1 MATAPTKQ
9 AAPPADAPAK
19 PTPPPTGTSSNPASP
34 QNSKTAPA
42 PSGGASL
49 AEQTDVVRCMY
60 YSDPGKGKSTNIAHM
75 AKLGHYIHIDP
86 ERRLK
91 ASPLRR
97 LGIPVENIEPF
108 TDTSYEGLEQLS
120 FDVKERLDKG
130 EEIVGIGWD
139 AAGETARQF
148 TQTLVDKAV
157 QRANAANKP
166 RINPF
171 STEIGDYGDM
181 TEQMRR
187 ILRRFR
193 DLNIHLVV
201 AAHVDRGTDEEGG
214 VLVSPAFTPAVYKD
228 MMGYMDLVMHCRV
241 ELVEDQEEF
250 SALCRHGG
258 RWITKDALGV
268 MPRVLVNPTFD
279 RVMAYV
285 NGTLTSK
292 TDPVQIAAKEARQ
305 RMAEAAAASAA

>member
-19 PTPPPTGTSSNPASP
+19 STSPKQPPVGTSSNPASP
-34 QNSKTAPA
+34 QNDRHV
-42 PSGGASL
+42 SL

-75 AKLGHYIHIDP
+75 AKFGRYIHIDP

-97 LGIPVENIEPF
+97 LGIPIENIEPF

-166 RINPF
+166 RINPY

-187 ILRRFR
+187 ILRRF
-193 DLNIHLVV
+193 
-201 AAHVDRGTDEEGG
+201 
-214 VLVSPAFTPAVYKD
+214 
-228 MMGYMDLVMHCRV
+228 
-241 ELVEDQEEF
+241 
-250 SALCRHGG
+250 
-258 RWITKDALGV
+258 
-268 MPRVLVNPTFD
+268 
-279 RVMAYV
+279 
-285 NGTLTSK
+285 
-292 TDPVQIAAKEARQ
+292 
-305 RMAEAAAASAA
+305 

>member
-1 MATAPTKQ
+1 MATANPAPPKADAEVPKPPKPP
-9 AAPPADAPAK
+9 AAPASK
-19 PTPPPTGTSSNPASP
+19 P
-34 QNSKTAPA
+34 APA
-42 PSGGASL
+42 PSGRASL
-49 AEQTDVVRCMY
+49 ADSTDVVRAMY
-60 YSDPGKGKSTNIAHM
+60 YSDPGKGKTTNIASM
-75 AKLGHYIHIDP
+75 AHLGHYIHIDA

-91 ASPLRR
+91 AGPLRR

-108 TDTSYEGLEQLS
+108 TNTTYEGLEQLA
-120 FDVKERLDKG
+120 FDVQERLDKG
-130 EEIVGIGWD
+130 EKIVGIGWD
-139 AAGETARQF
+139 AAGENARQF

-157 QRANAANKP
+157 IRANAANKP

-193 DLNIHLVV
+193 DLNIHLVI
-201 AAHVDRGTDEEGG
+201 AAHVDRTQDEEGG
-214 VLVSPAFTPAVYKD
+214 VLVAPAFTPAVYKD

-241 ELVEDQEEF
+241 ELIEGEEEY

-279 RVMAYV
+279 RVLQYV

-292 TDPVQIAAKEARQ
+292 NDPVQAAAKAARE
-305 RMAEAAAASAA
+305 RMAEAAAQAAS

>member
-1 MATAPTKQ
+1 MATTTPTEAKQ
-9 AAPPADAPAK
+9 PPV
-19 PTPPPTGTSSNPASP
+19 GTSKNPASP
-34 QNSKTAPA
+34 QNSKPA
-42 PSGGASL
+42 PEPGRVSL
-49 AEQTDVVRCMY
+49 AEQAEVIRVMW
-60 YSDPGKGKSTNIAHM
+60 YSDPGKGKSTNIASM
-75 AKLGHYIHIDP
+75 AKLGRYIHIDP
-86 ERRLK
+86 EKRLK
-91 ASPLRR
+91 AAPLRR

-108 TDTSYEGLEQLS
+108 TDVSYEKLEQLS
-120 FDVKERLDKG
+120 FDVAERLSKG

-157 QRANAANKP
+157 VRANAANKP
-166 RINPF
+166 RLNPY

-193 DLNIHLVV
+193 DLNIHLAI
-201 AAHVDRGTDEEGG
+201 AAHVDRSTDEEGG
-214 VLVSPAFTPAVYKD
+214 VLVAPAFTPAVYKD

-241 ELVEDQEEF
+241 ELIEGEEEY

-268 MPRVLVNPTFD
+268 MPRVLINPTFD
-279 RVMAYV
+279 RVMQYV

-292 TDPVQIAAKEARQ
+292 NDPIQQAGKAARE
-305 RMAEAAAASAA
+305 RMAEEAAKAAS